1 MPVTIACEPVR
12 QPGIVRLLEL
22 SDAYMATLYPADSNH
37 APDLDSLDKPE
48 ISFFV
53 ARRDSEIA
61 GCCALV
67 RKRDGTGEIKRL
79 FVSPQA
85 RGLSLGKCLMQ
96 AVEQSARYA
105 NLSAIRLE
113 TGIHQPE
120 AIALY
125 RSLGYV
131 DIAPFDDYQQDP
143 LSLFMEKRL

>member
-1 MPVTIACEPVR
+1 MTVKVACEPVR
-12 QPGIVRLLEL
+12 QPDIVRLLEL

-37 APDLDSLDKPE
+37 APDLDSLDKPGV
-48 ISFFV
+48 SFFV
-53 ARRDSEIA
+53 ARWDGEIA

-79 FVSPQA
+79 FVAAQA
-85 RGLSLGKCLMQ
+85 RGQSLGRCLMQ
-96 AVEQSARYA
+96 AVEQAARQSD
-105 NLSAIRLE
+105 LSAIRLE

-125 RSLGYV
+125 RRLGYV
-131 DIAPFDDYQQDP
+131 DIAPFDDYEQYP

>member
-1 MPVTIACEPVR
+1 MTVTVACEPVR
-12 QPGIVRLLEL
+12 QPDIVRLLEL

-37 APDLDSLDKPE
+37 APDLESLDKPE

-53 ARRDSEIA
+53 ARREGEVA

-67 RKRDGTGEIKRL
+67 CKRDGTGEIKRL
-79 FVSPQA
+79 FVAAQA

-96 AVEQSARYA
+96 AAEQAARQSD
-105 NLSAIRLE
+105 LSAIRLE

-125 RSLGYV
+125 HRLGYV
-131 DIAPFDDYQQDP
+131 DIEPFDDYQQDP